1 MRSSGIENFEF
12 LLHDLEKDEIFFEI
26 ENNSEI
32 KRVRFVGLP
41 RLFEG
46 KTISFEWKN
55 EIQTHVLLTDENS
68 QLQMS
73 LVTYGA
79 F

>member
-1 MRSSGIENFEF
+1 MRLSGIENFEF
-12 LLHDLEKDEIFFEI
+12 LLHDLEI